1 LIEDNIIDSD
11 CTVHAS
17 FWPNCSG
24 EMSWLT
30 GRRRGQRPL
39 WALLLLCCAP
49 RVGLGYVV
57 LTKEGY
63 SVEQKLLAQA
73 GARVAENLTVHGLTI
88 STPSAQLR
96 CNPSRRG
103 ALRWS
108 DSSEDKKDG
117 PRGGTFE
124 ACDGKS

>member
-1 LIEDNIIDSD
+1 
-11 CTVHAS
+11 
-17 FWPNCSG
+17 
-24 EMSWLT
+24 MSA
-30 GRRRGQRPL
+30 QRLL
-39 WALLLLCCAP
+39 WALFVLCFAP

-73 GARVAENLTVHGLTI
+73 GARVAQNLTVHGLTI

-96 CNPSRRG
+96 CNPSRQG

-117 PRGGTFE
+117 PFGGTFE
-124 ACDGKS
+124 ACDGELRLDLICMFEA